1 MNCETLLAGGT
12 QNHLAVVVN
21 TTTDKVST
29 HAFLYLLCQK
39 ISILGETKLPKKIY
53 TIFVI
58 SRIEMFRT
66 L

>member
-29 HAFLYLLCQK
+29 RAFL
-39 ISILGETKLPKKIY
+39 S
-53 TIFVI
+53 
-58 SRIEMFRT
+58 
-66 L
+66 